1 MMPEWLNIF
10 LRSFALIIILFFL
23 TKIMR
28 KKQFSQLN
36 VFDYI
41 TGIVA
46 GSIVAGTTTSTTNF
60 ERGLIALAVW
70 FGVPILIDFLALKSK
85 TVRDITQGKATV
97 IIQDGKVLE
106 DNMKKTTLTTD
117 DLLKQLRTQ
126 NVFQVADVEFAL
138 LEPTGE
144 ISVLKKRAK
153 QPLTAADLQVDVA
166 PQKESQTVIMDGK
179 IIYDNLARLNLSQKW
194 LLTEL
199 QKLNVTLENVFLA
212 QVDSSG
218 QLYVDLYDDQI
229 QLPEPTE
236 KLLLLAMLKK
246 AEADL
251 ALFALATENVQSKQL
266 YETSSTKLQQVIRSV
281 EPYLQK

>member
-60 ERGLIALAVW
+60 ERSLIALAVW

-166 PQKESQTVIMDGK
+166 PQKEPQTVIMDGK